1 MSGGLRTACHFARR
15 RLAAEA
21 QVEAAEEDDHPHG
34 QDEPGIKRRRRHVII
49 NLFVKPRRAQRIL
62 RCSHSRSG
70 AIHEAEIRREHAG
83 GFTMLSGVQKI
94 GRLRRDLRRRIF
106 IRHRREASTISG
118 TSTE

>member
-15 RLAAEA
+15 RLVAEA
-21 QVEAAEEDDHPHG
+21 QVEAAKEDDHPHG
-34 QDEPGIKRRRRHVII
+34 QDESGIKRRRRHVII
-49 NLFVKPRRAQRIL
+49 NLFLKPRRAQRIL